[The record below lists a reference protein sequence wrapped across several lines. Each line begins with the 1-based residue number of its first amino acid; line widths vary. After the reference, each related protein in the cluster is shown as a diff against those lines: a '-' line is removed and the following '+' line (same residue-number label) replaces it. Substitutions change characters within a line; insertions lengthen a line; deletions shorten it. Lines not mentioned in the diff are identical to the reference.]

1 MPLKSHILTT
11 AFALLLMAPGAFAD
25 SLVRVTLIDKA
36 GAVDPESPHKLGMGM
51 KADMSQAKMGIKA
64 SPAKAKRGA
73 VTFDVTNLASYIVHE
88 VIVVRITDEN
98 QVLPFDESRNK
109 VDTESLQMLGSV
121 NEIEPNKMASLTLN
135 LSPGRYLL
143 YCNIAG
149 HYMAGM
155 WTVVTI
161 E

>member
-1 MPLKSHILTT
+1 MLLKTRSFAAALAILLTVP
-11 AFALLLMAPGAFAD
+11 AALAD

-36 GAVDPESPHKLGMGM
+36 GVIDPESPHKLGMGM

-64 SPAKAKRGA
+64 NPANARRGA

-109 VDTESLQMLGSV
+109 VDAENLPTLGSV
-121 NEIEPNKMASLTLN
+121 NEIEPNKTASLTLN
-135 LSPGRYLL
+135 LGPGKYLL

-155 WTVVTI
+155 WTVVTVQ
-161 E
+161 

>member
-1 MPLKSHILTT
+1 MTLKTRLFAT
-11 AFALLLMAPGAFAD
+11 AIATLMLVPTAFAD

-36 GAVDPESPHKLGMGM
+36 GTIDPESPHKLGMGM
-51 KADMSQAKMGIKA
+51 KADMSMAKMGIKV
-64 SPAKAKRGA
+64 SPTNAKRGA
-73 VTFDVTNLASYIVHE
+73 VTFDVTNLASSIVHE
-88 VIVVRITDEN
+88 VIIVPVTDEN

-109 VDTESLQMLGSV
+109 VDTDSLQTLGSV
-121 NEIEPNKMASLTLN
+121 NEIEPNKTASLTIN
-135 LSPGRYLL
+135 LSPGKYLL

-155 WTVVTI
+155 WTVVTV

>member
-1 MPLKSHILTT
+1 MSLKTRILAT
-11 AFALLLMAPGAFAD
+11 ALATVLTASAACAD

-36 GAVDPESPHKLGMGM
+36 GVVDPDSPHKLGMGM
-51 KADMSQAKMGIKA
+51 KADMSQAKMAIKA
-64 SPAKAKRGA
+64 SPVVAKRGA
-73 VTFDVTNLASYIVHE
+73 VKFDVTNLASYIMHE

-109 VDTESLQMLGSV
+109 VDTEGLQTLGSV
-121 NEIEPNKMASLTLN
+121 NEIEPNKTASLTLN
-135 LSPGRYLL
+135 LSPGKYLL

-155 WTVVTI
+155 WTVVTV